1 MAFEYDSAYKE
12 LPENIERAK
21 KVLRNLGGVANL
33 GDFLGAM
40 VSKGIA
46 PPAAL
51 LAAESTEEINVDHLK
66 TTVSLTSKLVPKKE
80 SAEDQLT
87 K

>member
-33 GDFLGAM
+33 GDFLEAM
-40 VSKGIA
+40 ASEGIA

-51 LAAESTEEINVDHLK
+51 LAADSTEEINVDHLE
-66 TTVSLTSKLVPKKE
+66 TTVSLPSKSTPEK
-80 SAEDQLT
+80 
-87 K
+87 